1 MKKQRTRQHIIEDLG
16 FNNVEK
22 QVLLTGCILHRY
34 IADYGYDGEIHT
46 FDEAGYYE
54 TGYALFQLKS
64 TDKSKFV
71 QQHNAFA
78 FDLSKRDLELWLYE
92 RVPVLIILYDSS
104 TDKSYF
110 IELQSYFRQHKKT
123 LEDVNKFVRIYI
135 PLENIFNV
143 EAVQFVRQLKN
154 GL

>member
-22 QVLLTGCILHRY
+22 QMLLAGCIVQRY
-34 IADYGYDGEIHT
+34 FADYGYDGEIQT
-46 FDEAGYYE
+46 FDENGYYE

-64 TDKSKFV
+64 TDKSNLIA
-71 QQHNAFA
+71 QQQAFA

-92 RVPVLIILYDSS
+92 KVPVLIILYDAN

-110 IELQSYFRQHKKT
+110 IELQSYFAQHKKT
-123 LEDVNKFVRIYI
+123 LTDVKKFVRIYI
-135 PLENIFNV
+135 PSENTFNT
-143 EAVQFVRQLKN
+143 AAAQLIRQLKK